1 MKNPQKGHNDYV
13 RGCYS
18 IKFRLIRLHKAG
30 RKYLQKHRQIERE
43 TERELGSE
51 SKINAFSSHPAVII
65 RRARGVWE
73 IEWKRETRGRAV
85 SLMHH

>member
-1 MKNPQKGHNDYV
+1 MKNPQKGHNVYV

-43 TERELGSE
+43 TERESWAL
-51 SKINAFSSHPAVII
+51 
-65 RRARGVWE
+65 RA
-73 IEWKRETRGRAV
+73 KLTRSPPTRP
-85 SLMHH
+85 